1 MTGLD
6 EKRLWEGQNDPSQLE
21 HMEPEANTD
30 TDTILPLQ
38 PEQTAQEEDDE
49 AVSLPLSARREK
61 QLDRQSILEGQ
72 PQHKEY
78 APPPPPPPRYREI
91 PPDQGFTA
99 RALAEGA
106 MMVALGL
113 LFSLL
118 YLYLPVAGFI
128 GQLLAPLPM
137 AVLVLRRG
145 VKVGLAA
152 AVAQL
157 ALSAVLFGIAQ
168 AALMLVEFGA
178 LGLFLGF
185 CFRNKKR
192 PLFTLGFSTMI
203 AAAGMVVALL
213 LASFISGLPLSS
225 MFDQMLEMI
234 ESTYSQ
240 MAEMAEAQ
248 GLTDTM
254 LGGLSAEEYASQMVE
269 LATRLTPAFLIV
281 SVMLLSMLTYI
292 ISAKVLRRM
301 RYDIPQLPPFSLWR
315 MDWRI
320 AWGVIAG
327 LALEFGGKRF
337 GLVWLETLGGNVLW
351 VFCPVLFICGLSFV
365 IWYIKHSGIS
375 LFLRVIIVI
384 LLIQFSGFSIYFI
397 MLLAVLESIY
407 NLRSRIATKAARR
420 RGQTEEENEK
430 KKNDRIMR

>member
-1 MTGLD
+1 MD

-38 PEQTAQEEDDE
+38 PGQTVQEEDDE
-49 AVSLPLSARREK
+49 AVSLPLSARWEK

-78 APPPPPPPRYREI
+78 APPPPPPLRYREI

-192 PLFTLGFSTMI
+192 PLLTLGFSTMI

-351 VFCPVLFICGLSFV
+351 VFGPILFICGLSFV
-365 IWYIKHSGIS
+365 IWYIKHSC
-375 LFLRVIIVI
+375 
-384 LLIQFSGFSIYFI
+384 
-397 MLLAVLESIY
+397 A
-407 NLRSRIATKAARR
+407 
-420 RGQTEEENEK
+420 
-430 KKNDRIMR
+430 